1 MKYLKKLR
9 KEKNMTQVQIAKTLG
24 VSRPT
29 YILIEKG
36 ERYLTLD
43 QALTLS
49 DIYKINIKNLA
60 DQNFLYKEYNENL
73 IEEKKS
79 IYSNKNYKSR
89 SVNIEDKFLEE
100 ILIILLGELIS
111 KFEIGIDFIGLLI
124 FQLDYKYFI
133 FNKKRLFKLDYI
145 KENENSFIILGFE
158 DWIDK
163 LEKEGK
169 ILLIAKNDFD
179 YRNRKYIPLIKN
191 EINDIELSKR
201 EFLINTI
208 EYYKKITKQQIMLE
222 IKSYSIWKFTNSDN
236 NINFEI

>member
-36 ERYLTLD
+36 ERYLTLE
-43 QALTLS
+43 QALILA

-60 DQNFLYKEYNENL
+60 DQNFLYKDYNENL

-79 IYSNKNYKSR
+79 IYKKKVNKSR
-89 SVNIEDKFLEE
+89 LVNIEDKFLEKVV
-100 ILIILLGELIS
+100 IILLGELTS
-111 KFEIGIDFIGLLI
+111 QFEIGIDFIILLI

-133 FNKKRLFKLDYI
+133 FNKKKLFNLDYI
-145 KENENSFIILGFE
+145 KKNENSFMIKGFE
-158 DWIDK
+158 DFIDK

-179 YRNRKYIPLIKN
+179 YRNRKYIPLVSI
-191 EINDIELSKR
+191 EDRDIESSKVK
-201 EFLINTI
+201 FIINTI
-208 EYYKKITKQQIMLE
+208 EYYKKMKKEQIILE
-222 IKSYSIWKFTNSDN
+222 IQSYSIWQFTNLDN
-236 NINFEI
+236 NINFGI